1 MPQNHPKMPHPKMPF
16 GYLEMPH
23 VEMPV
28 SRDAGISR
36 CCRISRWGILRYR
49 YPEMIHL
56 EIQYAEI
63 TVCRDTVYWDTVYW
77 DTVTR
82 DKVSRDAQSQD
93 ASRFYNMTT
102 LRLLSSPA
110 ARRCLLLYR
119 RAASPAARTRE
130 PRPRAC
136 APGCSSHDSNRARQQ
151 RSRQQSE
158 RTDPSRLRWQT

>member
-1 MPQNHPKMPHPKMPF
+1 MPHLEMPW

-23 VEMPV
+23 LEMPV
-28 SRDAGISR
+28 SRDASISR
-36 CCRISRWGILRYR
+36 CCRISRWGLSRYP
-49 YPEMIHL
+49 YPEMVRL

-63 TVCRDTVYWDTVYW
+63 LYAEIQYAEIQYTGIQYTGIQYTEI
-77 DTVTR
+77 
-82 DKVSRDAQSQD
+82 KLSRDAQSQD

-136 APGCSSHDSNRARQQ
+136 APGCSSHDSNRAQQQ
-151 RSRQQSE
+151 RSRVREPIQAG
-158 RTDPSRLRWQT
+158 